1 MKVYTFK
8 CEDCGSKK
16 YEKLNETTYV
26 CSYCGRVEEVYYKK
40 EQQEQERLAK
50 EQAEQ
55 QAKEQAVKEQSQPVY
70 DDHPRI
76 RNVSLY
82 DVLVLVFTFVF
93 GYLGVH
99 RFMRGKIITGLLYLF
114 TYGLLGF
121 GWFIDIIREV
131 IRFARKYRG
140 NY

>member
-16 YEKLNETTYV
+16 YEKLDESTYV
-26 CSYCGRVEEVYYKK
+26 CSYCGRVEEVLFKK
-40 EQQEQERLAK
+40 EQQEEKPAQ

-55 QAKEQAVKEQSQPVY
+55 QSVMQTVQEQQEPIY
-70 DDHPRI
+70 DDYPRI

-82 DVLVLVFTFVF
+82 DILVLVFTFVL

-99 RFMRGKIITGLLYLF
+99 RFMRGKIFTGLLYLF

-131 IRFARKYRG
+131 IRFAKKYRG
-140 NY
+140 YY

>member
-16 YEKLNETTYV
+16 YEKLDESTYV
-26 CSYCGRVEEVYYKK
+26 CSYCGRVEEVIFKK
-40 EQQEQERLAK
+40 EQQEKLEK

-55 QAKEQAVKEQSQPVY
+55 QVVQEQQEKTY
-70 DDHPRI
+70 DEPRI
-76 RNVSLY
+76 KNVSLY

-131 IRFARKYRG
+131 IRFAKKYRG
-140 NY
+140 YY